1 MYQIVTALNDTS
13 VFDLNGPNHVTLWE
27 NNRGDHQK
35 WKFVYNRDKNA
46 YQIKS
51 VSDKNLVLAW
61 NAIPNSKQV
70 FATPNQYK
78 EEHYWILEECK
89 DGYYIIKNK
98 KDPTLFFTPRTSIQL
113 VSLLKIRWYK
123 IKLKA
128 NANGHT
134 TKYINLT

>member
-98 KDPTLFFTPRTSIQL
+98 KIRLYSLISLNHLRFFSC
-113 VSLLKIRWYK
+113 YK
-123 IKLKA
+123 VNNSYTNIKRSCY
-128 NANGHT
+128 
-134 TKYINLT
+134 TKDINPVG

>member
-61 NAIPNSKQV
+61 NAIPNSK
-70 FATPNQYK
+70 
-78 EEHYWILEECK
+78 
-89 DGYYIIKNK
+89 
-98 KDPTLFFTPRTSIQL
+98 
-113 VSLLKIRWYK
+113 
-123 IKLKA
+123 
-128 NANGHT
+128 
-134 TKYINLT
+134 

>member
-13 VFDLNGPNHVTLWE
+13 VVDLNRSDSEVTLWS
-27 NNRGDHQK
+27 NHGGDNQK
-35 WKFVYNRDKNA
+35 WKFVYNRDKTA

-61 NAIPNSKQV
+61 NVIPNSKQV
-70 FATPNQYK
+70 FATPNEYK

-98 KDPTLFFTPRTSIQL
+98 KDPTLVLDVTDSKTANGT
-113 VSLLKIRWYK
+113 K
-123 IKLKA
+123 IKV
-128 NANGHT
+128 HPQH
-134 TKYINLT
+134 

>member
-13 VFDLNGPNHVTLWE
+13 VVDLNRSDNEVTLWS
-27 NNRGDHQK
+27 NHGGDNQK
-35 WKFVYNRDKNA
+35 WKFVYNRDKTA

-98 KDPTLFFTPRTSIQL
+98 KDPTLFFNFSKSFTIFFL
-113 VSLLKIRWYK
+113 V
-123 IKLKA
+123 IK
-128 NANGHT
+128 
-134 TKYINLT
+134 